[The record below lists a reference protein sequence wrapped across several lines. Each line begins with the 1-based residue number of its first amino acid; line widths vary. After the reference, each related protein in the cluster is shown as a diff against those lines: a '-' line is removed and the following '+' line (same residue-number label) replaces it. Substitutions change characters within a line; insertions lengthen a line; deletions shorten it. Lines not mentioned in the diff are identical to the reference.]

1 MKKRIIT
8 YIWLIPVLFVLIT
21 FIGVVGVKNGWIG
34 NMPPLDDLQNPI
46 NRFAS
51 QVISSDGKVLG
62 TWSKSENRI
71 FVDHDSISSHMFD
84 ALVAT
89 EDVRFFEHS
98 GIDVRALGRAI
109 VKTGIM
115 QQKSAGGGSTITQQ
129 LAKQLYSERA
139 SNKLERLMQKPIEW
153 IIAVELERCYT
164 KDEILTL
171 YLNYFDFLHN
181 AVGIKT
187 AALVYFS
194 KHPRDLT
201 LTESALLVGMCKNPS
216 YYNPVRYPE
225 RALNRR
231 AVVLDQM
238 VKAGYIT
245 EAECEQAKTQPLG
258 LNFHRVDHKEGSAPY
273 LREYLR
279 RFMMA
284 DRPDPKDYGKS
295 PARQRQ
301 YYEDS
306 LNWETNPLYGWCK
319 KNFKKDGSPYDIYT
333 DGLKIYVT
341 IDSRMQRYAEEAM
354 LTHVGRDLQK
364 VFSREKRNS
373 PNFPYPPSLSRE
385 KVERFFKHAM
395 QESHRYRQMKEDGA
409 DEATIE
415 RAFNT
420 PVHMTIY
427 AYGGERD
434 TVMTPMDSLRYQK
447 SMLRS
452 GLMSIDPATGFVK
465 AYVGGLNYK
474 YFQHDMCAVGR
485 RQVGSTMKPYV
496 YAMAMQDGHSPCDML
511 TNAQRTYHTV
521 NGSPWTPRNGSHARY
536 GQQVTLKWG
545 LSQSNN
551 WITADLMNNVDPTGN
566 RLVKLL
572 RDFGVADNQI
582 RPSIVLCLGACEI
595 TVAEMASGYT
605 AFANKG
611 IRCAPIFVSHIEDA
625 NGNVVAEFRPRMNE
639 VISEESSYKMI
650 EMMRGV
656 IDAGT
661 GRRLRNRYGFT
672 GPIAGKTGT
681 TNNNADGWFVGV
693 VPRLV
698 TACWVGGEDP
708 NIRFYTTASGQGA
721 ATALPVWA
729 LYMKRVYADT
739 ALGYLPNEPFDIPAD
754 FQSCDEGIGF
764 TLNEETDSIAG
775 FNDGVDMLF
784 E

>member
-8 YIWLIPVLFVLIT
+8 YIWLIPVAFVLMT
-21 FIGVVGVKNGWIG
+21 TIGVVGVKNGWIG

-62 TWSKSENRI
+62 TWSRSENRI
-71 FVDHDSISSHMFD
+71 FVDRDSISSHMFD

-89 EDVRFFEHS
+89 EDVRFFQHS
-98 GIDVRALGRAI
+98 GIDMRALGRAI
-109 VKTGIM
+109 VKTGIL
-115 QQKSAGGGSTITQQ
+115 QQKSSGGGSTITQQ
-129 LAKQLYSERA
+129 LAKQLYSEQA
-139 SNKLERLMQKPIEW
+139 SNKLVRLMQKPIEW

-171 YLNYFDFLHN
+171 YLNYFDFLYN
-181 AVGIKT
+181 AVGIRT
-187 AALVYFS
+187 AAQVYFS

-201 LTESALLVGMCKNPS
+201 LTESAMLVGMCKNPS

-225 RALNRR
+225 RALERR

-238 VKAGYIT
+238 LKAGYIT
-245 EAECEQAKTQPLG
+245 EAECNEAKRQPLG

-284 DRPDPKDYGKS
+284 DRPERSNYGKS
-295 PARQRQ
+295 AADARQ

-333 DGLKIYVT
+333 DGLKVYVT

-354 LTHVGRDLQK
+354 LTHVGRDLQRT
-364 VFSREKRNS
+364 FSQDKRNS
-373 PNFPYPPSLSRE
+373 PNFPYPSSLSSKQVNRL
-385 KVERFFKHAM
+385 FKLAM
-395 QESHRYRQMKEDGA
+395 QQSERYRVMKNEGA
-409 DEATIE
+409 DDAAIE

-427 AYGGERD
+427 AYGGDRD
-434 TVMTPMDSLRYQK
+434 TIMTPMDSIRYKK

-452 GLMSIDPATGFVK
+452 GLMSIDPKTGYVK
-465 AYVGGLNYK
+465 AYVGGLNYEH
-474 YFQHDMCAVGR
+474 FQYDMCAVGR
-485 RQVGSTMKPYV
+485 RQVGSTIKPYV

-511 TNAQRTYHTV
+511 TNAQRTYHTI
-521 NGSPWTPRNGSHARY
+521 NGTPWTPRNGSHARY

-551 WITADLMNNVDPTGN
+551 WIAADLMNNIDPTGN

-572 RDFGVADNQI
+572 HDFGVANNQI

-605 AFANKG
+605 AFVNKG
-611 IRCAPIFVSHIEDA
+611 FRSAPIFVSHIEDA
-625 NGNVVAEFRPRMNE
+625 SGKVVAEFRPRTKE

-650 EMMRGV
+650 DMMRGV
-656 IDAGT
+656 IDSGT

-693 VPRLV
+693 VPSLV

-708 NIRFYTTASGQGA
+708 NIRFYSTAAGQGA

-729 LYMKRVYADT
+729 LYMKKVYADK
-739 ALGYLPNEPFDIPAD
+739 ALGYSSSEPFDIPSD

-764 TLNEETDSIAG
+764 TLSEGRDSTAVTNE
-775 FNDGVDMLF
+775 GVDMLF

>member
-1 MKKRIIT
+1 MKKRIII
-8 YIWLIPVLFVLIT
+8 YIWLIPVVFISVVA
-21 FIGVVGVKNGWIG
+21 IGVVGVKNGWIG

-51 QVISSDGKVLG
+51 QVISADGKVLG
-62 TWSKSENRI
+62 TWSKSENRV
-71 FVDHDSISSHMFD
+71 FVDHDSISIHMFE
-84 ALVAT
+84 ALIAT
-89 EDVRFFEHS
+89 EDVRFYNHS

-109 VKTGIM
+109 VKTGLM

-171 YLNYFDFLHN
+171 YLNYFDFLYN

-187 AALVYFS
+187 AAQVYFN

-225 RALNRR
+225 RAQNRR
-231 AVVLDQM
+231 SVVLDQM
-238 VKAGYIT
+238 LKAGYIT
-245 EAECEQAKTQPLG
+245 TAECEQAKSQPLG

-284 DRPDPKDYGKS
+284 SRPERGDYGK
-295 PARQRQ
+295 AADGARQ

-319 KNFKKDGSPYDIYT
+319 KNFKKDGTPYDIYT
-333 DGLKIYVT
+333 DGLKVYVT

-364 VFSREKRNS
+364 TFSREKRNS
-373 PNFPYPPSLSRE
+373 PNFPYPASLSRQ
-385 KVERFFKHAM
+385 KVERLMKNAM
-395 QESHRYRQMKEDGA
+395 RQSERYRRMKADGA
-409 DEATIE
+409 DEAAIE

-427 AYGGERD
+427 AYGGDRD
-434 TVMTPMDSLRYQK
+434 TMMTPMDSLRYQK
-447 SMLRS
+447 SILRS
-452 GLMSIDPATGFVK
+452 GLMSIDPATGYVK
-465 AYVGGLNYK
+465 AYVGGLNYEH
-474 YFQHDMCAVGR
+474 FQYDMCAVGR

-572 RDFGVADNQI
+572 HDFGVANNQI

-611 IRCAPIFVSHIEDA
+611 IRCAPVFVSHIEDA
-625 NGNVVAEFRPRMNE
+625 NGNIVAEFRPRMNE

-693 VPRLV
+693 VPKLV
-698 TACWVGGEDP
+698 TACWVGGEEP
-708 NIRFYTTASGQGA
+708 NIRFYTTAAGQGA

-729 LYMKRVYADT
+729 LYMKKVYADK
-739 ALGYLPNEPFDIPAD
+739 ALGYSPSEPFDIPAD
-754 FQSCDEGIGF
+754 FQSCEEGIGF
-764 TLNEETDSIAG
+764 TLNEEGDSTAG
-775 FNDGVDMLF
+775 YDDGVDMLF

>member
-1 MKKRIIT
+1 MKKRIVT
-8 YIWLIPVLFVLIT
+8 YIWLIPVAFVLMT
-21 FIGVVGVKNGWIG
+21 TIGVVGVKNGWIG

-62 TWSKSENRI
+62 TWSRSENRI
-71 FVDHDSISSHMFD
+71 FVDRDSISSHMFD
-84 ALVAT
+84 ALIAT
-89 EDVRFFEHS
+89 EDVRFFQHS
-98 GIDVRALGRAI
+98 GIDMRALGRAI
-109 VKTGIM
+109 VKTGIL
-115 QQKSAGGGSTITQQ
+115 QQKSSGGGSTITQQ
-129 LAKQLYSERA
+129 LAKQLYSEQA

-171 YLNYFDFLHN
+171 YLNYFDFLYN
-181 AVGIKT
+181 AVGIRT
-187 AALVYFS
+187 AAQVYFS

-216 YYNPVRYPE
+216 YYNPVRFPE
-225 RALNRR
+225 RALDRR

-238 VKAGYIT
+238 LKAGYIT
-245 EAECEQAKTQPLG
+245 EAQCNEAKGQPLG

-284 DRPDPKDYGKS
+284 NRPERSDYGKS
-295 PARQRQ
+295 AADARQ

-333 DGLKIYVT
+333 DGLKVYVT

-354 LTHVGRDLQK
+354 LTHVGRDLQRT
-364 VFSREKRNS
+364 FSREKRNS
-373 PNFPYPPSLSRE
+373 PNFPYPPSLSRNQ
-385 KVERFFKHAM
+385 VDRMFKLAM
-395 QESHRYRQMKEDGA
+395 QQSERYRVMKSEGA
-409 DEATIE
+409 DDAAIE

-427 AYGGERD
+427 AYGGDRD
-434 TVMTPMDSLRYQK
+434 TMMTPMDSIRYQK

-452 GLMSIDPATGFVK
+452 GLMSIDPKTGYVK
-465 AYVGGLNYK
+465 AYVGGLNYEH
-474 YFQHDMCAVGR
+474 FQYDMCAVGR

-511 TNAQRTYHTV
+511 TNAQRTYYTI
-521 NGSPWTPRNGSHARY
+521 NGAPWTPRNGSHARY

-572 RDFGVADNQI
+572 HDFGVANNQI

-605 AFANKG
+605 AFVNKG
-611 IRCAPIFVSHIEDA
+611 FRAAPIFVSHIEDA
-625 NGNVVAEFRPRMNE
+625 SGKVVAEFRPRTKE
-639 VISEESSYKMI
+639 VISAESSYKMI
-650 EMMRGV
+650 DMMRGV

-693 VPRLV
+693 VPSLV

-708 NIRFYTTASGQGA
+708 NIRFYSTATGQGA

-729 LYMKRVYADT
+729 LYMKKVYADK
-739 ALGYLPNEPFDIPAD
+739 ALGYSSSEPFDIPAD

-764 TLNEETDSIAG
+764 TLNEGGDSIAVA
-775 FNDGVDMLF
+775 DEGVDMLF

>member
-1 MKKRIIT
+1 MKKRIVT
-8 YIWLIPVLFVLIT
+8 YIWLIPVAFVLMT
-21 FIGVVGVKNGWIG
+21 TIGVVGVKNGWIG

-62 TWSKSENRI
+62 TWSRSENRI
-71 FVDHDSISSHMFD
+71 FVDRDSISSHMFD
-84 ALVAT
+84 ALIAT
-89 EDVRFFEHS
+89 EDVRFFQHS
-98 GIDVRALGRAI
+98 GIDMRALGRAI
-109 VKTGIM
+109 VKTGIL
-115 QQKSAGGGSTITQQ
+115 QQKSSGGGSTITQQ
-129 LAKQLYSERA
+129 LAKQLYSEQA

-171 YLNYFDFLHN
+171 YLNYFDFLYN
-181 AVGIKT
+181 AVGIRT
-187 AALVYFS
+187 AAQVYFS

-216 YYNPVRYPE
+216 YYNPVRFPE
-225 RALNRR
+225 RAMNRR

-238 VKAGYIT
+238 LKAGYIT
-245 EAECEQAKTQPLG
+245 EAECNEAKGQPLG

-284 DRPDPKDYGKS
+284 DRPERGDYGKS
-295 PARQRQ
+295 AADARQ

-319 KNFKKDGSPYDIYT
+319 KNFKKDGSTYDIYT
-333 DGLKIYVT
+333 DGLKVYVT

-354 LTHVGRDLQK
+354 LTHVGRDLQRT
-364 VFSREKRNS
+364 FSREKRNS
-373 PNFPYPPSLSRE
+373 PNFPYPPSLSRNQ
-385 KVERFFKHAM
+385 VDRMFKLAM
-395 QESHRYRQMKEDGA
+395 QQSERYRVMKSEGA
-409 DEATIE
+409 DETAIE

-427 AYGGERD
+427 AYGGDRD
-434 TVMTPMDSLRYQK
+434 TMMTPMDSIRYKK

-452 GLMSIDPATGFVK
+452 GLMSIDPKTGYVK
-465 AYVGGLNYK
+465 AYVGGLNYEH
-474 YFQHDMCAVGR
+474 FQYDMCAVGR
-485 RQVGSTMKPYV
+485 RQVGSTMKPFV

-511 TNAQRTYHTV
+511 TNAQRTYYTI
-521 NGSPWTPRNGSHARY
+521 NGTPWTPRNGSHARY

-572 RDFGVADNQI
+572 HDFGVANNQI

-605 AFANKG
+605 AFVNKG
-611 IRCAPIFVSHIEDA
+611 FRAAPIFVSHIEDA
-625 NGNVVAEFRPRMNE
+625 SGKVVAEFRPRTKE

-650 EMMRGV
+650 DMMRGV

-693 VPRLV
+693 VPSLV

-708 NIRFYTTASGQGA
+708 NIRFYSTATGQGA

-729 LYMKRVYADT
+729 LYMKKVYADK
-739 ALGYLPNEPFDIPAD
+739 ALGYSSSEPFDIPSD

-764 TLNEETDSIAG
+764 TLNEGGDSTAVA
-775 FNDGVDMLF
+775 DEGVDMLF

>member
-1 MKKRIIT
+1 MKKRIVT
-8 YIWLIPVLFVLIT
+8 YIWLIPVAFVLMT
-21 FIGVVGVKNGWIG
+21 TIGVVGVKNGWIG

-62 TWSKSENRI
+62 TWSRSENRI
-71 FVDHDSISSHMFD
+71 FVDRDSISSHMFD
-84 ALVAT
+84 ALIAT
-89 EDVRFFEHS
+89 EDVRFFQHS
-98 GIDVRALGRAI
+98 GIDMRALGRAI
-109 VKTGIM
+109 VKTGIL
-115 QQKSAGGGSTITQQ
+115 QQKSSGGGSTITQQ
-129 LAKQLYSERA
+129 LAKQLYSEQA

-171 YLNYFDFLHN
+171 YLNYFDFLYN
-181 AVGIKT
+181 AVGIRT
-187 AALVYFS
+187 AAQVYFS

-216 YYNPVRYPE
+216 YYNPVRFPE
-225 RALNRR
+225 RALDRR

-238 VKAGYIT
+238 LKAGYIT
-245 EAECEQAKTQPLG
+245 EAQCNEAKGQPLG

-284 DRPDPKDYGKS
+284 NRPERSDYGKS
-295 PARQRQ
+295 AADARQ

-333 DGLKIYVT
+333 DGLKVYVT

-354 LTHVGRDLQK
+354 LTHVGRDLQRT
-364 VFSREKRNS
+364 FSREKRNS
-373 PNFPYPPSLSRE
+373 PNFPYPPSLSRNQ
-385 KVERFFKHAM
+385 VDRMFKLAM
-395 QESHRYRQMKEDGA
+395 QQSERYRVMKSEGA
-409 DEATIE
+409 DEAAIE

-427 AYGGERD
+427 AYGGDRD
-434 TVMTPMDSLRYQK
+434 TMMTPMDSIRYQK

-452 GLMSIDPATGFVK
+452 GLMSIDPKTGYVK
-465 AYVGGLNYK
+465 AYVGGLNYEH
-474 YFQHDMCAVGR
+474 FQYDMCAVGR

-511 TNAQRTYHTV
+511 TNAQRTYYTI
-521 NGSPWTPRNGSHARY
+521 NGAPWTPRNGSHARY

-572 RDFGVADNQI
+572 HDFGVANNQI

-605 AFANKG
+605 AFVNKG
-611 IRCAPIFVSHIEDA
+611 FRAAPIFVSHIEDA
-625 NGNVVAEFRPRMNE
+625 SGKVVAEFRPRTKE
-639 VISEESSYKMI
+639 VISAESSYKMI
-650 EMMRGV
+650 DMMRGV

-693 VPRLV
+693 VPSLV

-708 NIRFYTTASGQGA
+708 NIRFYSTATGQGA

-729 LYMKRVYADT
+729 LYMKKVYADK
-739 ALGYLPNEPFDIPAD
+739 ALGYSSSEPFDIPAD

-764 TLNEETDSIAG
+764 TLNEGGDSTAVA
-775 FNDGVDMLF
+775 DEGVDMLF

>member
-1 MKKRIIT
+1 MKKRIII
-8 YIWLIPVLFVLIT
+8 YIWLIPVVFISIVA
-21 FIGVVGVKNGWIG
+21 IGVVGVKNGWIG
-34 NMPPLDDLQNPI
+34 NMPPLNDLQNPI

-51 QVISSDGKVLG
+51 QVISADGKVLG
-62 TWSKSENRI
+62 TWSKSENRV
-71 FVDHDSISSHMFD
+71 FVDHDSISTHMFE
-84 ALVAT
+84 ALIAT
-89 EDVRFFEHS
+89 EDVRFYNHS

-109 VKTGIM
+109 VKTGLM

-171 YLNYFDFLHN
+171 YLNYFDFLYN

-187 AALVYFS
+187 AAQVYFN

-225 RALNRR
+225 RAQNRR
-231 AVVLDQM
+231 SVVLDQM
-238 VKAGYIT
+238 LKAGYIT
-245 EAECEQAKTQPLG
+245 AAECEQAKTQPLG

-284 DRPDPKDYGKS
+284 SRPERGDYGK
-295 PARQRQ
+295 AADGARQ

-333 DGLKIYVT
+333 DGLKVYVT

-364 VFSREKRNS
+364 TFSREKRNS
-373 PNFPYPPSLSRE
+373 PNFPYPASLSQQ
-385 KVERFFKHAM
+385 KVERLMKSAM
-395 QESHRYRQMKEDGA
+395 RQSERYRQMKADGA
-409 DEATIE
+409 DEAAIE

-427 AYGGERD
+427 AYGGDRD
-434 TVMTPMDSLRYQK
+434 TMMTPMDSLRYQK
-447 SMLRS
+447 SILRS
-452 GLMSIDPATGFVK
+452 GLMSIDPATGYVK
-465 AYVGGLNYK
+465 AYVGGLNYEH
-474 YFQHDMCAVGR
+474 FQYDMCAVGR

-572 RDFGVADNQI
+572 QDFGVANNQI

-611 IRCAPIFVSHIEDA
+611 IRCAPVFVSHIEDA
-625 NGNVVAEFRPRMNE
+625 NGNIVAEFRPRMNE

-693 VPRLV
+693 VPKLV
-698 TACWVGGEDP
+698 TACWVGGEEP
-708 NIRFYTTASGQGA
+708 NIRFYTTAAGQGA

-729 LYMKRVYADT
+729 LYMKKVYADK
-739 ALGYLPNEPFDIPAD
+739 ALGYSPNEPFDIPAD
-754 FQSCDEGIGF
+754 FQSCEEGIGF
-764 TLNEETDSIAG
+764 TLSEEGDSTAG
-775 FNDGVDMLF
+775 YDDGVDMLF

>member
-1 MKKRIIT
+1 MKKRIVT
-8 YIWLIPVLFVLIT
+8 YIWLIPVAFVLMT
-21 FIGVVGVKNGWIG
+21 TIGVVGVKNGWIG

-62 TWSKSENRI
+62 TWSRSENRI
-71 FVDHDSISSHMFD
+71 FVDRDSISSHMFD
-84 ALVAT
+84 ALIAT
-89 EDVRFFEHS
+89 EDVRFFQHS
-98 GIDVRALGRAI
+98 GIDMRALGRAI
-109 VKTGIM
+109 VKTGIL
-115 QQKSAGGGSTITQQ
+115 QQKSSGGGSTITQQ
-129 LAKQLYSERA
+129 LAKQLYSEQA

-171 YLNYFDFLHN
+171 YLNYFDFLYN
-181 AVGIKT
+181 AVGIRT
-187 AALVYFS
+187 AAQVYFS

-216 YYNPVRYPE
+216 YYNPVRFPE
-225 RALNRR
+225 RALDRR

-238 VKAGYIT
+238 LKAGYIT
-245 EAECEQAKTQPLG
+245 EAQCNEAKGQPLG

-284 DRPDPKDYGKS
+284 NRPERSDYGKS
-295 PARQRQ
+295 AADARQ

-333 DGLKIYVT
+333 DGLKVYVT

-354 LTHVGRDLQK
+354 LTHVGRDLQRT
-364 VFSREKRNS
+364 FSREKRNS
-373 PNFPYPPSLSRE
+373 PNFPYPPSLSRNQ
-385 KVERFFKHAM
+385 VDRMFKLAM
-395 QESHRYRQMKEDGA
+395 QQSERYRVMKSEGA
-409 DEATIE
+409 DDAAIE

-427 AYGGERD
+427 AYGGDRD
-434 TVMTPMDSLRYQK
+434 TMMTPMDSIRYQK

-452 GLMSIDPATGFVK
+452 GLMSIDPKTGYVK
-465 AYVGGLNYK
+465 AYVGGLNYEH
-474 YFQHDMCAVGR
+474 FQYDMCAVGR

-511 TNAQRTYHTV
+511 TNAQRTYYTI
-521 NGSPWTPRNGSHARY
+521 NGAPWTPRNGSHARY

-572 RDFGVADNQI
+572 HDFGVANNQI

-605 AFANKG
+605 AFVNKG
-611 IRCAPIFVSHIEDA
+611 FRAAPIFVSHIEDA
-625 NGNVVAEFRPRMNE
+625 SGKVVAEFRPRTKE

-650 EMMRGV
+650 DMMRGV

-693 VPRLV
+693 VPSLV

-708 NIRFYTTASGQGA
+708 NIRFYSTATGQGA

-729 LYMKRVYADT
+729 LYMKKVYADK
-739 ALGYLPNEPFDIPAD
+739 ALGYSSSEPFDIPAD

-764 TLNEETDSIAG
+764 TLNEGGDSTAVA
-775 FNDGVDMLF
+775 DEGVDMLF